1 MVAATDSKGGVVNGA
16 VNASKDV
23 KGDTRATATA
33 PASGNSRIS
42 LGSSTSAVATGAVS
56 ATTQSVAKPAMTSGA
71 TNATER
77 SNMSKQ
83 AVESKPE
90 IKSDIKS
97 DKALTAK
104 ETVEQKSKL
113 KAIEQAMGQIE
124 KAYGKGSIM
133 RLDGDLPEPI
143 QGISTGALSLDL
155 ALGGRGLPRGR
166 VVEIFGPE
174 SSGKTTLALTAIAN
188 TQREGGVAAFIDA
201 EHALDPSWAK
211 RLGVNLDEILVSQPD
226 TGEQALE
233 ICEMLVRSNAVNM
246 VVIDSVA
253 ALIPRAEIEGEM
265 GDSHMGLQARLM
277 SQALRKLTGA
287 IAKSDCVVV
296 FINQLREKIGVMF
309 GSPETTTGGRALKFY
324 ATVRIDIRRI
334 GQIKEGDRIVGNR
347 IKTKVVKNKIAPPFR
362 EAEFDIM
369 FDEGISTSGD
379 VLDMATA
386 DEVVDKSGSWFSYG
400 ATRLGQGREGAKLF
414 LRQNPA
420 LLDEIRK
427 AVMVKRLANPN
438 GIPAKLK
445 DESDDE

>member
-23 KGDTRATATA
+23 KGDARATATT
-33 PASGNSRIS
+33 PTSGNSRIS

-56 ATTQSVAKPAMTSGA
+56 ATNQSVAKPATASGA

-77 SNMSKQ
+77 SSM
-83 AVESKPE
+83 SKPE
-90 IKSDIKS
+90 IKSDIKL
-97 DKALTAK
+97 DKAPTAK
-104 ETVEQKSKL
+104 ETAKESVEQKAKL

-287 IAKSDCVVV
+287 IAKSDCIVV

-334 GQIKEGDRIVGNR
+334 GQIKEGAELWAIASRPKWSRIRSRRRSARLN
-347 IKTKVVKNKIAPPFR
+347 
-362 EAEFDIM
+362 
-369 FDEGISTSGD
+369 STSCLMRVFPHRAMSWTWPPRMKWWIRAVPG
-379 VLDMATA
+379 LATEPR
-386 DEVVDKSGSWFSYG
+386 DSV
-400 ATRLGQGREGAKLF
+400 
-414 LRQNPA
+414 
-420 LLDEIRK
+420 K
-427 AVMVKRLANPN
+427 AVKAPSCSCARIRRCLMRFARPSWRSVWPIQMEFQPSPRMSPTTSKF
-438 GIPAKLK
+438 
-445 DESDDE
+445 